1 MSFVSNLRRSTAR
14 ALLGP
19 LLEMGVAAYYSCFAR
34 RHARDQ
40 ADTDQSQRESEIVGP
55 VDVVYTWV
63 DDLDA
68 QWIAKKNECL
78 QRGSHP
84 GGITPASADS
94 IRYHN
99 RDELRYSLRS
109 VAQYAPFV
117 RNIYLVTDRQTPPWL
132 NTDHPRI
139 RVVFHQQ
146 IFKDAGV
153 LPTFN
158 SHAIESQLHHI
169 ENLSERYLYFN
180 DDFFLGRSIRPS
192 DFFATDGKPIAY
204 LSAESVL
211 NTVPAETD
219 SGLIWGAK
227 NNCRL
232 LSQIAP
238 IETLQKFLHI
248 PYSQAKS
255 ILVEMEERFAVEFQ
269 ATAGSRF
276 RSITDIAVASSLQ
289 QHYAALTGR
298 AELRGPNDARFPACY
313 INVASP
319 FLKPTLKRILLTR
332 RYKAFCI
339 NEPLIPD
346 VDTSRFDHIVTE
358 FLQAYFPN
366 KSEFEI

>member
-1 MSFVSNLRRSTAR
+1 
-14 ALLGP
+14 
-19 LLEMGVAAYYSCFAR
+19 MGVAAYYSCFAR

-40 ADTDQSQRESEIVGP
+40 ADTDQSRRESEIIGP
-55 VDVVYTWV
+55 VDAVYTWV

-68 QWIAKKNECL
+68 QWIAKKNEYL
-78 QRGSHP
+78 QRESRP
-84 GGITPASADS
+84 GAVTLFSGDS

-117 RNIYLVTDRQTPPWL
+117 RTIYLVTDRQIPPWL

-180 DDFFLGRSIRPS
+180 DDCFLGRMVRPR
-192 DFFATDGKPIAY
+192 DFFAADGDPIAY
-204 LSAESVL
+204 LSDESVP
-211 NTVPAETD
+211 NTAPTGTD

-238 IETLQKFLHI
+238 IDTLQKLLHV
-248 PYSQAKS
+248 PHSQVKS

-269 ATAGSRF
+269 ATVSSRF

-298 AELRGPNDARFPACY
+298 AELRGPNDACFPTCC

-346 VDTSRFDHIVTE
+346 VDTSRFDRIVTD

-366 KSEFEI
+366 KSEFEK

>member
-1 MSFVSNLRRSTAR
+1 MSFVNSLLRSTVR
-14 ALLGP
+14 ALVAP
-19 LLEMGVAAYYSCFAR
+19 LLEMCVAAYYSCFAR
-34 RHARDQ
+34 RRARDQ
-40 ADTDQSQRESEIVGP
+40 ADTGQSQRESEIIGP
-55 VDVVYTWV
+55 IDAVYTWV
-63 DDLDA
+63 DDLDR
-68 QWIAKKNECL
+68 QWIAKKNEYL
-78 QRGSHP
+78 QQGSRP
-84 GGITPASADS
+84 GAATPVSADS

-109 VAQYAPFV
+109 LAQYAPFV
-117 RNIYLVTDRQTPPWL
+117 RNIYLVTDRQIPSWL

-169 ENLSERYLYFN
+169 ESLSERYLYFN
-180 DDFFLGRSIRPS
+180 DDFFLGRMIRPL

-204 LSAESVL
+204 LSAESVP
-211 NTVPAETD
+211 NTVPVETD
-219 SGLIWGAK
+219 NGLIWGAK

-238 IETLQKFLHI
+238 IDTLQKFLHT
-248 PYSQAKS
+248 PYSQVKS
-255 ILVEMEERFAVEFQ
+255 ILVEMEQRFAVEFQ
-269 ATAGSRF
+269 ATASSRF
-276 RSITDIAVASSLQ
+276 RSITDIAVVSSLQ

-319 FLKPTLKRILLTR
+319 FLKPMLKRILLTR
-332 RYKAFCI
+332 YYKAFCI
-339 NEPLIPD
+339 NEPVIPD
-346 VDTSRFDHIVTE
+346 VDTSRFDCIVTE